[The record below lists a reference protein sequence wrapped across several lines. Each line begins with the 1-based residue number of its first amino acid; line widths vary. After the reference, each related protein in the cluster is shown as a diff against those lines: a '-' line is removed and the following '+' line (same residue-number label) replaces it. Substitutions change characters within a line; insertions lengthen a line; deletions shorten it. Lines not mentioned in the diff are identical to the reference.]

1 MPNTLQGI
9 ADGLTAGM
17 ERLQKTTRQNLE
29 DQGHVLTGRL
39 RDSIVFDV
47 KVSGDKVVA
56 RMFCEAYGLVM
67 EFGVKAAK
75 IPYSS
80 GSGAESSQYIQG
92 LITYFKGRGVTG
104 TEGIRAAFATARKHK
119 SEGLP
124 TFASRSF
131 SKTGERTG
139 FASAALEHDL
149 EFIGA
154 VLQEK
159 TGFSLSFAIAPDDMK
174 IEPIKIFV

>member
-1 MPNTLQGI
+1 MSDILQGI
-9 ADGLTAGM
+9 ANGLTAGM

-47 KVSGDKVVA
+47 VVSGDKVKA
-56 RMFCEAYGLVM
+56 TMYCEAYGLAM
-67 EFGVKAAK
+67 EFGIKAAN

-80 GSGAESSQYIQG
+80 GSGAASSQYIQG
-92 LITYFKGRGVTG
+92 LITYFKRRGVTG
-104 TEGIRAAFATARKHK
+104 REGIRAAFATARKHK
-119 SEGLP
+119 REGMP
-124 TFASRSF
+124 THASRRF

-139 FASAALEHDL
+139 FASSALESDL

-159 TGFSLSFAIAPDDMK
+159 TGFALTIAFVPGME